1 MSVRVRTASQVKT
14 WWSLED
20 FDYTV
25 KTLNNCYQCNTG
37 GHIRRDC
44 PSRGQPRLTYSEK
57 DFDFTVNLLGH
68 CWKCNPSGHVRVKF
82 PKLGKSLDYLLL
94 KRTRKE
100 HKSLGVVDKFKRIFW
115 KVMKKNKWKPEDLP
129 VMETKEEGS
138 ISLSI
143 DGVHS
148 EPVKPGENHVT
159 QCAFFAA

>member
-1 MSVRVRTASQVKT
+1 M
-14 WWSLED
+14 
-20 FDYTV
+20 
-25 KTLNNCYQCNTG
+25 
-37 GHIRRDC
+37 
-44 PSRGQPRLTYSEK
+44 TYSEK